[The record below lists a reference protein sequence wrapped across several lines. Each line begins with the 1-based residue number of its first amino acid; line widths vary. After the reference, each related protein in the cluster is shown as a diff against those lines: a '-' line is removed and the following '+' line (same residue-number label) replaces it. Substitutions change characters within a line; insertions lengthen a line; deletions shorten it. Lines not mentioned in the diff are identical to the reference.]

1 MEVAR
6 VVSQPIAV
14 EQSLQVSGVT
24 YSIMSLIG
32 EGSRGTRVFLASISP
47 PRGDITKAALKCIP
61 FHSAHQEERMKV
73 EANLLSA
80 VRHKNVIRL
89 VGPPFIHMALGFSH
103 VVIPLES
110 CSGGSLRQRLA
121 STGPILIERVA
132 SQILRQILQGL
143 SVLHQNNIIHRDL
156 KPENVLLHEDGTIR
170 IADLGI
176 ASREELL
183 GSDSLSAITQSRTPQ
198 AGTMPYMAPEQFSC
212 VYGPK
217 VDLWAIGIIILDMA
231 LGLQWNASNPSLGL
245 QAELSWQV
253 AARRI
258 PAALGRVQTLASKL
272 LRTETERLN
281 AESALREIPPDQS
294 AAQVVVGNDPFLNVE
309 QNLFHDATQRRPERP
324 RDPFALLRSP

>member
-1 MEVAR
+1 
-6 VVSQPIAV
+6 
-14 EQSLQVSGVT
+14 
-24 YSIMSLIG
+24 
-32 EGSRGTRVFLASISP
+32 
-47 PRGDITKAALKCIP
+47 
-61 FHSAHQEERMKV
+61 MKV